1 MKTTSRAYQALGAPL
16 QVLAWTPEVSVV
28 QPSRGRVNRTSGEQL
43 RHAISN
49 RHLSAATL
57 PSWMETMLAITL
69 PMYMTAYIRMSP
81 ATLDEPEPLHVAD
94 RLLTTTQGRNSK

>member
-1 MKTTSRAYQALGAPL
+1 
-16 QVLAWTPEVSVV
+16 
-28 QPSRGRVNRTSGEQL
+28 
-43 RHAISN
+43 
-49 RHLSAATL
+49 
-57 PSWMETMLAITL
+57 METMLAITL